1 MLKCFVRLCLAL
13 LLAPQLSWAQRA
25 ELVQPV
31 RDCIDRFAEDV
42 EASVDDLATATE
54 FLTRYVCATELARIG
69 EDQARQMRE
78 QSRQMCLAYAETADD
93 REMCNLHDDY
103 PDYYVTSMFTEV
115 PADAQAYAARKLLD
129 LRSN

>member
-1 MLKCFVRLCLAL
+1 MQKSFISLCFAL
-13 LLAPQLSWAQRA
+13 LLAPQLSSAQRA

-42 EASVDDLATATE
+42 EASVEDLTTATE
-54 FLTRYVCATELARIG
+54 FLVRYVCAAELARIG
-69 EDQARQMRE
+69 QDKARQMQE
-78 QSRQMCLAYAETADD
+78 QSRQMCLSYSETAED
-93 REMCNLHDDY
+93 RQWCDLGSDFPNDY
-103 PDYYVTSMFTEV
+103 VSSMFVDV